1 MQICCFNGHAAWA
14 GDGDRCSTFSTLG
27 NNSRFMKIVFTL
39 MFAMFST
46 FLLLLVLARP
56 ADHIERLEQQTDNAT
71 RNGPSEIEILPPCIA
86 WTWHMP
92 RPVSPSTL
100 VGICTQCEG
109 WEGKQRERR
118 GKHIGRVRSL
128 PYFDYIC
135 LAQVHGLVDCSWP
148 VEWDSKL
155 WGHRSAPVW
164 NSRASVECGMY
175 FQHFEHFVPW

>member
-1 MQICCFNGHAAWA
+1 MLCFRHFYCCWSLLGRPTILNALSSKPTTQPETGQVKLKFCPRASHGRGICRG
-14 GDGDRCSTFSTLG
+14 
-27 NNSRFMKIVFTL
+27 
-39 MFAMFST
+39 
-46 FLLLLVLARP
+46 
-56 ADHIERLEQQTDNAT
+56 
-71 RNGPSEIEILPPCIA
+71 
-86 WTWHMP
+86 
-92 RPVSPSTL
+92 PSTL
-100 VGICTQCEG
+100 VGICTQHGG

-148 VEWDSKL
+148 VERDSKL

-164 NSRASVECGMY
+164 NSRASMECGMY